1 MVEATKEAG
10 KAADNAPSVNNVER
24 SGNSFSQYFDDIRY
38 HMKSTLKGMGITI
51 RHMIHAGE
59 DADEGTPS
67 ADAGQ
72 YPGSKYDRKVMG
84 KAKRSIYTYQ
94 YPDEGEAAM
103 AEHVSERHRGMIYM
117 EPSKCI
123 MCYACSKVCPAQC
136 IVIEGVR
143 LKADNYMS
151 RFTVD
156 NSKCIF
162 CGLCTEVCPTD
173 CIHHGRE
180 WDYSSF
186 KREGMVRDLLTGK
199 VFTPDDYRA
208 SQEELNRAKVI
219 EANFKKEQD
228 ALKAQAKAEKEAKA
242 KAEGDAK

>member
-1 MVEATKEAG
+1 MVEASAEA
-10 KAADNAPSVNNVER
+10 KQAAKDAQAADKAVAERETANV
-24 SGNSFSQYFDDIRY
+24 SQYFEDIRY
-38 HMKSTLKGMGITI
+38 HIKSTLKGMGVTI
-51 RHMIHAGE
+51 RHMFHMGDEKKGE
-59 DADEGTPS
+59 
-67 ADAGQ
+67 
-72 YPGSKYDRKVMG
+72 
-84 KAKRSIYTYQ
+84 KRSIYTYQ
-94 YPDEGEAAM
+94 YPDEGQEAM
-103 AEHVSERHRGMIYM
+103 AEHVAERHRGMIYM

-123 MCYACSKVCPAQC
+123 MCYACEKVCPAQC

-208 SQEELNRAKVI
+208 SQEELARAKII
-219 EANFKKEQD
+219 ESNFKKEQD
-228 ALKAQAKAEKEAKA
+228 AIKAKKKAEKEAKE
-242 KAEGDAK
+242 KAEAAAESDGASDDAAEASDG